1 MQFSTPQQNKW
12 AMMFSTCLAFSPCDL
27 EILKEGRGGKKRQ
40 KETPRKDSWL
50 SNGHFRPRAAQI
62 NLIYG
67 EISSLSSQFFTL
79 KRFLDKTRLE
89 PFHWDVP
96 SSSETVSTIWLF
108 YWILIGQWRR
118 FNGHFSIRQCT
129 GWKHSSRKTSFC
141 GEKSGKV
148 SSFQAGVTLQEANIY
163 SGPGIRRN
171 RKRAKKRRSKNKVK
185 WKHLTVFPEKNS
197 HFVSPLETANGETL
211 QNIIRQGKYE
221 KPYFGTDCI

>member
-108 YWILIGQWRR
+108 YWILIRLWRR
-118 FNGHFSIRQCT
+118 FNGHFSIGQCAGEVKALIQKNFLLWGKKVGKSHLFRPGSLCRRPIFT
-129 GWKHSSRKTSFC
+129 VGLELEEIGKEQRKGGQKT
-141 GEKSGKV
+141 K
-148 SSFQAGVTLQEANIY
+148 
-163 SGPGIRRN
+163 
-171 RKRAKKRRSKNKVK
+171 
-185 WKHLTVFPEKNS
+185 
-197 HFVSPLETANGETL
+197 
-211 QNIIRQGKYE
+211 
-221 KPYFGTDCI
+221 